1 MSELLDY
8 LVQNEQDF
16 RKARLP
22 ALYSDFTP
30 LRTINPDG
38 FTANLSAWKRGLASA
53 LLAGHAPSRSPQ
65 RSHFILEIDDN
76 LLRSLETKQYGQP
89 LSLGTVLAEA
99 VATNDMMP
107 LPNFT
112 KSRDS
117 VYYKSWTSLGWGA
130 VTWGLR
136 TAGVIGQP
144 GASGKMPKGKFVVL
158 ANLETGAKLFD
169 AEARSR
175 TTRFERTFSKPHFRR
190 EFEDLLGE
198 GKVMSEADFDV
209 LVTFL
214 SRDKAML
221 ATDGSIVK
229 IRSADSADDA
239 VITDEDTAIA
249 RLKELIEDLNKQ
261 TEVLNRRIDKL
272 SLNAQAAVVKKNRVA
287 ALAALK
293 SKKMAESNLATRY
306 ATLNQLEEVAAKV
319 EQAADNV
326 QLVKVM
332 QTSTTALKSLNSQV
346 GGADHVDAVFDRL
359 REQMGEVDEV
369 GNIISE
375 AGPAIDEAE
384 VDDEFEAML
393 AEEREKEEE
402 AERAKK
408 EAQQEEEA
416 EATRRR
422 LAELEKLGPVPSE
435 QPEEA
440 RTTAEKNPSTPV
452 TATTNNLEGMS
463 LEEPVKL
470 AAES

>member
-38 FTANLSAWKRGLASA
+38 FAANLSAWKRGLASA

-89 LSLGTVLAEA
+89 LSLGSVLAEA

-117 VYYKSWTSLGWGA
+117 VYYK
-130 VTWGLR
+130 R
-136 TAGVIGQP
+136 QP

-229 IRSADSADDA
+229 IRSADSADGA
-239 VITDEDTAIA
+239 AITEEDTAIA
-249 RLKELIEDLNKQ
+249 SLKELIEDLNKQ
-261 TEVLNRRIDKL
+261 TEVLNKRIDEL

-293 SKKMAESNLATRY
+293 SKKIAESNLATRY

-375 AGPAIDEAE
+375 AGPTIDEAE

-393 AEEREKEEE
+393 AEEHKKEEE
-402 AERAKK
+402 AERVKK
-408 EAQQEEEA
+408 EAQQEKEA
-416 EATRRR
+416 EETRRR
-422 LAELEKLGPVPSE
+422 LAELEKLGPVPST

-440 RTTAEKNPSTPV
+440 RKTAEKTPSTTV
-452 TATTNNLEGMS
+452 TAATNNLEGMS

>member
-65 RSHFILEIDDN
+65 RSHFILELDDN

-89 LSLGTVLAEA
+89 LALGTVLAEA
-99 VATNDMMP
+99 VATNEMMP
-107 LPNFT
+107 LPTFT

-117 VYYKSWTSLGWGA
+117 IYYKSWSSLGLG
-130 VTWGLR
+130 GL
-136 TAGVIGQP
+136 P
-144 GASGKMPKGKFVVL
+144 GANGKMPKGKFVVIP
-158 ANLETGAKLFD
+158 NLEVGAKLFD
-169 AEARSR
+169 GQARSR
-175 TTRFERTFSKPHFRR
+175 TSRFERTFSKSHFRR
-190 EFEDLLGE
+190 AFEGLLGE
-198 GKVMSEADFDV
+198 GKTMSDADFEV
-209 LVTFL
+209 LLTFL
-214 SRDKAML
+214 SRDKGIL
-221 ATDGSIVK
+221 ATDGATVK
-229 IRSADSADDA
+229 IRTADSVGADAA
-239 VITDEDTAIA
+239 VITEEDTAIA
-249 RLKELIEDLNKQ
+249 SLKELIEDLNKQ
-261 TEVLNRRIDKL
+261 TEVLNQRIDEL
-272 SLNAQAAVVKKNRVA
+272 SRNAQAAVVKKSRVS

-293 SKKMAESNLATRY
+293 SKKLAESNLATRY

-332 QTSTTALKSLNSQV
+332 QTSTTALKSLNAQV
-346 GGADHVDAVFDRL
+346 GGVDKVDAVFDQL

-369 GNIISE
+369 GNLISE
-375 AGPAIDEAE
+375 AGPNATIDEAE

-393 AEEREKEEE
+393 AEERKKEEE
-402 AERAKK
+402 AERVKK
-408 EAQQEEEA
+408 EAQQEKEA
-416 EATRRR
+416 EETRRR
-422 LAELEKLGPVPSE
+422 LAELEKLGPVSSKSE
-435 QPEEA
+435 EGEA
-440 RTTAEKNPSTPV
+440 KETAEQAPPTPV
-452 TATTNNLEGMS
+452 TAASDSLEDMS

-470 AAES
+470 PAE